1 MSSNVLELANY
12 LQPLLE
18 RLSMGE
24 RAKLAKQIGRD
35 LRKSQGKRISEQ
47 KNPDGSSYT
56 PRRKRLREQKGKIK
70 RKMFTKIKNTSNLKV
85 LSNADS
91 IAIGFVGRV
100 ARIARVHQ
108 EGLKDRAEKGA
119 PDVVYP
125 KRELLGFTEQDIKLV
140 EDSFLKHIKL

>member
-18 RLSMGE
+18 RLSVGE
-24 RAKLAKQIGRD
+24 RARLAKQIGRD

-125 KRELLGFTEQDIKLV
+125 KRELLGFTEQDIKFV

>member
-1 MSSNVLELANY
+1 MSNVLELANY

-24 RAKLAKQIGRD
+24 RARLAKQIGRD

-125 KRELLGFTEQDIKLV
+125 KRELLGFTDQDIKLV

>member
-1 MSSNVLELANY
+1 MSSNVEDLVAH

-18 RLSMGE
+18 GLSAGARARL
-24 RAKLAKQIGRD
+24 AKLIGRD
-35 LRKSQGKRISEQ
+35 LRKSQSKRISEQ
-47 KNPDGSSYT
+47 KNPDGSGYT

>member
-1 MSSNVLELANY
+1 MSNVLELANY

-24 RAKLAKQIGRD
+24 RARLAKQIGRD

-56 PRRKRLREQKGKIK
+56 PRRKRLRDQKGKIK

-125 KRELLGFTEQDIKLV
+125 KRELLGFTDQDIKLV

>member
-18 RLSMGE
+18 RLSVGE
-24 RAKLAKQIGRD
+24 RARLAKQIGRD

-108 EGLKDRAEKGA
+108 EGLKDRAEKVA

-125 KRELLGFTEQDIKLV
+125 KRELLGFTEQEIKLV

>member
-1 MSSNVLELANY
+1 MSTNVLELANY

-24 RAKLAKQIGRD
+24 RARLAKQIGRD

>member
-24 RAKLAKQIGRD
+24 RTRLAKQIGRD

>member
-1 MSSNVLELANY
+1 MSSNSEELAAH

-18 RLSMGE
+18 GLSAGARARL
-24 RAKLAKQIGRD
+24 AKLIGRD
-35 LRKSQGKRISEQ
+35 LRKSQSKRISEQ
-47 KNPDGSSYT
+47 KNPDGSGYT

>member
-24 RAKLAKQIGRD
+24 RARLANQIGRD

>member
-1 MSSNVLELANY
+1 MSSNVLDLANY

-24 RAKLAKQIGRD
+24 RARLAKQIGRD

>member
-24 RAKLAKQIGRD
+24 RARLAKQIGRD

-125 KRELLGFTEQDIKLV
+125 KRELLGFTDQEIKLV

>member
-1 MSSNVLELANY
+1 MSSNVLELSNY

-24 RAKLAKQIGRD
+24 RARLAKQIGRD
-35 LRKSQGKRISEQ
+35 LRKSQGKRIFEQ

-85 LSNADS
+85 LSTADS

-125 KRELLGFTEQDIKLV
+125 KRELLGFTDQEIKLI
-140 EDSFLKHIKL
+140 EDSLLKHIKL